1 MKFHRKLISARP
13 RARWRAMTLVGIVA
27 LAACGSPQSTAEDHS
42 GHADLAAGATA
53 TCTGKTRTY
62 FIAADEVQW
71 DYAPSGK
78 NLITGKPFDDV
89 ANVFVQAG
97 PDRV

>member
-1 MKFHRKLISARP
+1 
-13 RARWRAMTLVGIVA
+13 MTLVGIVA
-27 LAACGSPQSTAEDHS
+27 LAACGTPQATADHT
-42 GHADLAAGATA
+42 GHANLAAGATA

-78 NLITGKPFDDV
+78 NLITGNRSMTSPTCSSRR
-89 ANVFVQAG
+89 
-97 PDRV
+97 DRTASATST